1 MAVRILAGLVVIL
14 GATVVALLVREP
26 KYGGTGGAVERI
38 ESKEDTGGTGE
49 GLPPAPTTSPRT
61 QVSDSTPEP
70 LAPSS
75 KGLAENTSAEPEPEP
90 EAGNDLVDYYLGDGV
105 MERRLVVDKRLR
117 ELTEKPFADLWAR
130 GIIYNVSDMGSRPFR
145 SEDGHPRPCEVK
157 LVDGLETMVYL
168 PEEEYPEVWALMELR
183 EEILKEMSDLNASM
197 NGPPTQSG
205 PR

>member
-1 MAVRILAGLVVIL
+1 MAVRILAVLVVIL
-14 GATVVALLVREP
+14 GTAVVALLMREP
-26 KYGGTGGAVERI
+26 EYGGTRGAVERI
-38 ESKEDTGGTGE
+38 ESEADTGGPGE
-49 GLPPAPTTSPRT
+49 GLPAAPATPTRT
-61 QVSDSTPEP
+61 QVGDSSPEP
-70 LAPSS
+70 RAPVSEELA
-75 KGLAENTSAEPEPEP
+75 GSADDEPEPEP
-90 EAGNDLVDYYLGDGV
+90 DDGNDLVDYYLGDGV

-145 SEDGHPRPCEVK
+145 SEDGRPRPCEVR

-197 NGPPTQSG
+197 NGPPTHSG